1 MRLIDSQIHLWT
13 DQAAASKM
21 LQQAM
26 SPEEIIAQMDTC
38 GVLRT
43 YLVPGHSGANELCV
57 QAAKK
62 WPDRFKALALLTLDK
77 QASRDIVTQWASSG
91 FVGVRLTFPPY
102 REVSWLDDGTA
113 DWFWP
118 LANALALPVMMW
130 APKRAAAIGELAQRF
145 ARIRFIVDH
154 INLFVMDK
162 AEAVEREVSSVL
174 QLAHLPNVAVK
185 VSSLPAHSS
194 EPFPYRD
201 MHGHIE
207 RVVQAFGAERA
218 MWGTDLT
225 RMACSYPQAIA
236 MFTEH
241 LPFLNAE
248 QLQSVMAGTA
258 EHWLPWGEA

>member
-21 LQQAM
+21 LQQAL
-26 SPEEIIAQMDTC
+26 SAEEILTEMDAC
-38 GVLRT
+38 GVSRT
-43 YLVPGHSGANELCV
+43 YLVPGHSAANDLCV

-62 WPDRFKALALLTLDK
+62 WPDRFKALALLSLDK
-77 QASRDIVTQWASSG
+77 QVSRDVVGQWQQSG
-91 FVGVRLTFPPY
+91 FIGARLTFPPY

-118 LANALALPVMMW
+118 LANELALPVMMW
-130 APKRAAAIGELAQRF
+130 APKRAATMGELAQRYP
-145 ARIRFIVDH
+145 RIRFIVDH

-162 AEAVEREVSSVL
+162 GEAVEREISSVL
-174 QLAHLPNVAVK
+174 PLARLPNVAVK

-194 EPFPYRD
+194 EPFPSRD

-207 RVVQAFGAERA
+207 RVIAAFGADRA

-225 RMACSYPQAIA
+225 RMVCSYTQAITL
-236 MFTEH
+236 FTEH
-241 LPFLNAE
+241 LPFLNAQ
-248 QLQSVMAGTA
+248 QLQSIMSGTA
-258 EHWLPWGEA
+258 EEWLPWGDA

>member
-21 LQQAM
+21 LQQAL
-26 SPEEIIAQMDTC
+26 SAEEILTEMDAC
-38 GVLRT
+38 GVSRT
-43 YLVPGHSGANELCV
+43 YLVPGHSAANDLCV

-62 WPDRFKALALLTLDK
+62 WPDRFKALALLSLDK
-77 QASRDIVTQWASSG
+77 QVSRDVVGQWQQSG
-91 FVGVRLTFPPY
+91 FIGARLTFPPY

-118 LANALALPVMMW
+118 LANELALPVMMW
-130 APKRAAAIGELAQRF
+130 APKRAATMGELAQRYP
-145 ARIRFIVDH
+145 RIRFIVDH

-162 AEAVEREVSSVL
+162 GEAVEREISSVL
-174 QLAHLPNVAVK
+174 PLARLPNVAVT

-207 RVVQAFGAERA
+207 RVIAAFGA
-218 MWGTDLT
+218 
-225 RMACSYPQAIA
+225 
-236 MFTEH
+236 
-241 LPFLNAE
+241 
-248 QLQSVMAGTA
+248 TA
-258 EHWLPWGEA
+258 PCGAPI

>member
-62 WPDRFKALALLTLDK
+62 WPDRFKALALLALDK
-77 QASRDIVTQWASSG
+77 QASRDIVAQWASSG
-91 FVGVRLTFPPY
+91 FIGARLTFPPY

-118 LANALALPVMMW
+118 LANELALPVMMW
-130 APKRAAAIGELAQRF
+130 APKRAATIGELAQRF

-174 QLAHLPNVAVK
+174 QLAQLLHYP
-185 VSSLPAHSS
+185 
-194 EPFPYRD
+194 
-201 MHGHIE
+201 
-207 RVVQAFGAERA
+207 
-218 MWGTDLT
+218 LT
-225 RMACSYPQAIA
+225 RPDFLSWQVRDLETAPPVLARHGLGLPVLAWTVRSAPDRALAQAGADQMI
-236 MFTEH
+236 FEGFVPH
-241 LPFLNAE
+241 
-248 QLQSVMAGTA
+248 
-258 EHWLPWGEA
+258 